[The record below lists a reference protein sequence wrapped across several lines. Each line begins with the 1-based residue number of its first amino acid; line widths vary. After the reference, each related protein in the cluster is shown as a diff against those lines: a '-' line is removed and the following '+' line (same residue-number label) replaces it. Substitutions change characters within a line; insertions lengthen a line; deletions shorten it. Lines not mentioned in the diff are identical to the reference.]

1 MKPPIE
7 PYRSI
12 NGMNNLLMGLLD
24 LCYYSDMLRC
34 SCIGVKSPRQVF
46 LNIGNVVP
54 AQEVDKWNHSIQFKE
69 DVKRGGETSPTS

>member
-24 LCYYSDMLRC
+24 LCYYSIMLQC
-34 SCIGVKSPRQVF
+34 SRIDVKAPEHFFKNRADAAPV
-46 LNIGNVVP
+46 
-54 AQEVDKWNHSIQFKE
+54 QEADKWNYSIQFKE
-69 DVKRGGETSPTS
+69 DVETEANSLK